1 MTRTV
6 RCSSSPGRGRSSRL
20 GGLFFGGRQKG
31 LGGLSL
37 RAGRHGGA
45 DLAGQW
51 TRCPGHLLDAQFVAA
66 KKPVE
71 LRCAGIKQPGQSRHD
86 HEWSYEHSGVK
97 VQAGQRQP
105 QSTPGASG
113 SGGRPGAVASA
124 KDSRSDAEAW
134 GFRLPFQGTGPGLR
148 AQVLIRL
155 GGGAPSRLCSGKLSS
170 HRRGHPPDVR
180 VSAGA
185 FTSWPS
191 RLLVRGPASS
201 LRRRR
206 MVIVFLRR
214 HTASLYPAT
223 YQRRRRSTSYAPPTQ
238 ER

>member
-1 MTRTV
+1 MPAGGPVAPRCGAPPRWRGWPIHVATPVRTTGRRLRVSRTQTPPKWRLRCSSLSQAVSGAAPETVISVRVASAVQGLTRTV

-97 VQAGQRQP
+97 VQAGQRRP
-105 QSTPGASG
+105 QATPGASG
-113 SGGRPGAVASA
+113 SGGSA
-124 KDSRSDAEAW
+124 RRCDLR
-134 GFRLPFQGTGPGLR
+134 QGQP
-148 AQVLIRL
+148 V
-155 GGGAPSRLCSGKLSS
+155 
-170 HRRGHPPDVR
+170 
-180 VSAGA
+180 
-185 FTSWPS
+185 
-191 RLLVRGPASS
+191 
-201 LRRRR
+201 
-206 MVIVFLRR
+206 
-214 HTASLYPAT
+214 
-223 YQRRRRSTSYAPPTQ
+223 
-238 ER
+238 